1 MTECQ
6 GLHSSFSSAGTTVFK
21 CVGKARGG
29 VIQKLFLACS
39 NGSTIVVIRML

>member
-1 MTECQ
+1 MTELQ

>member
-1 MTECQ
+1 MTEWQ

-21 CVGKARGG
+21 CVGKPKGV

-39 NGSTIVVIRML
+39 NGSPIVVIRML

>member
-1 MTECQ
+1 MTEWQ

-21 CVGKARGG
+21 CVGKPKGV
-29 VIQKLFLACS
+29 VIQKLLLACS

>member
-1 MTECQ
+1 MTELQ

-21 CVGKARGG
+21 CVGKPKGV
-29 VIQKLFLACS
+29 VIQKLLLAWS